1 MGHSMDSSIS
11 SLPKSK
17 SLWIGW
23 LLAFTTTLLFSIV
36 PAMTKGLI
44 NGGLEPTTLI
54 VTRYVLSSSLLL
66 LTLALTQPKSLR
78 IDRKGLLLC
87 ILCGFLYA
95 GTTWTFTTALTRM
108 SSSIASLILAVAPLF
123 IFLLLMLRGER
134 PTLRMLWRFA
144 LSFIGVYLL
153 LGHGGTVDALGVVLV
168 FLCCL
173 FYSIYMVVMQWYLKD
188 YDAQSVLLY
197 IFISLTFFAALNWL
211 VQTPT
216 LPTLSSQGWM
226 MMALLVIGCT
236 YLAQLGLFGALRIL
250 GSAEMGLMNPL
261 EILLSLI
268 WSAIFLSDRLSPLQ
282 WLGGS
287 LILAAMLMA
296 MERKSQGF
304 VRGKIES

>member
-1 MGHSMDSSIS
+1 MGYYMDSSTPLIK
-11 SLPKSK
+11 KSNA
-17 SLWIGW
+17 LWLGW
-23 LLAFTTTLLFSIV
+23 LLAFTTTLLFSVV

-44 NGGLEPTTLI
+44 NSGLEPTTLI
-54 VTRYVLSSSLLL
+54 VTRYALSSSLLL
-66 LTLALTQPKSLR
+66 LTLAFTQPKRLR
-78 IDRKGLLLC
+78 IDFKGLMFC

-95 GTTWTFTTALTRM
+95 GTTWTFTAALTRM

-134 PTLRMLWRFA
+134 PTLRMFWRFA

-153 LGHGGTVDALGVVLV
+153 LGPGGKVDALGVTLV

-173 FYSIYMVVMQWYLKD
+173 FYAIYIVVMQWYLKD

-197 IFISLTFFAALNWL
+197 IFISLTFFATLNWL
-211 VQTPT
+211 AQGPT
-216 LPTLSSQGWM
+216 LPTLNSQGWIM
-226 MMALLVIGCT
+226 MLLLVVGCT

-261 EILLSLI
+261 EILLSLM
-268 WSAIFLSDRLSPLQ
+268 WSAIFLSDRLSSLQ

-296 MERKSQGF
+296 IERKRQSSL
-304 VRGKIES
+304 E